1 MKFFDLKDYYTT
13 NFNLILSGKWS
24 LEDLDQMMFW
34 EREIYTNLI
43 IENNKK
49 IQNQMES
56 NEMSWP
62 DG

>member
-13 NFNLILSGKWS
+13 NFNLILNGKWS

-49 IQNQMES
+49 IQNQMKS